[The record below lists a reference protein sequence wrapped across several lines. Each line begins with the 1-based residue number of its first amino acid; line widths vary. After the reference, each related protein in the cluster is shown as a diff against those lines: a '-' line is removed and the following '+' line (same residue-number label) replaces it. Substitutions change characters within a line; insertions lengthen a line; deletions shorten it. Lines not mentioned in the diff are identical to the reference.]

1 MQYEY
6 QCILLIRLGFSGDQN
21 MICEWK
27 NNPHLGH
34 ARNLN
39 KWPNWAAVVGSIM
52 GKASRQNSTSL
63 FSFSC
68 SFKFTSK
75 HRVKQ
80 PILGTLGRGNSDD
93 DDPCSASHYPLPHCL
108 SLFPSSFFGG
118 ADMQPAL
125 MENLQLALR
134 PPPPSPVLRPPRRP
148 VLTRGRLL
156 APSSPHPSAAP
167 RRRRRPCPPS
177 PPLNSTSKFSV
188 PFCFCPV
195 KTQPAG

>member
-63 FSFSC
+63 LFLLLLLLQI
-68 SFKFTSK
+68 
-75 HRVKQ
+75 HVK
-80 PILGTLGRGNSDD
+80 
-93 DDPCSASHYPLPHCL
+93 
-108 SLFPSSFFGG
+108 
-118 ADMQPAL
+118 
-125 MENLQLALR
+125 
-134 PPPPSPVLRPPRRP
+134 
-148 VLTRGRLL
+148 
-156 APSSPHPSAAP
+156 APSQAANP
-167 RRRRRPCPPS
+167 WNIRQGQQR
-177 PPLNSTSKFSV
+177 
-188 PFCFCPV
+188 
-195 KTQPAG
+195 